1 MAPAWPMMRIHRCG
15 PSALRR
21 GRDLPAQAADPDR
34 PLYVPPVGNPVPKE
48 DVEEEAAA
56 PVPKE
61 ATKPPVEDAEALLED
76 EEEDL
81 GPSEDEAS
89 GLESDEAVNRYRMP
103 DNRNREMFA
112 IADQLMGASKLRV
125 MCEDG
130 KSRMARIPGKM
141 KRRMWIKP
149 GDLVIVKPWDFQ
161 DDKADV
167 KYRYVRTQ
175 AVNLSRRKKIPE
187 LLDVGF

>member
-1 MAPAWPMMRIHRCG
+1 
-15 PSALRR
+15 
-21 GRDLPAQAADPDR
+21 
-34 PLYVPPVGNPVPKE
+34 VPPG
-48 DVEEEAAA
+48 
-56 PVPKE
+56 
-61 ATKPPVEDAEALLED
+61 ED
-76 EEEDL
+76 EEEPAAEITADELVEEAEDL
-81 GPSEDEAS
+81 GPTEE
-89 GLESDEAVNRYRMP
+89 GEPGMESDEAVNRYRMP
-103 DNRNREMFA
+103 DHRNREMFA
-112 IADQLMGASKLRV
+112 IADELMGASKLKV

-161 DDKADV
+161 DNKADV

>member
-1 MAPAWPMMRIHRCG
+1 MPK
-15 PSALRR
+15 
-21 GRDLPAQAADPDR
+21 PDEE
-34 PLYVPPVGNPVPKE
+34 P
-48 DVEEEAAA
+48 VEEAPEETEEVLAEDLEDALAEGDETAVA
-56 PVPKE
+56 PVE
-61 ATKPPVEDAEALLED
+61 A
-76 EEEDL
+76 
-81 GPSEDEAS
+81 
-89 GLESDEAVNRYRMP
+89 GLESEEAVNRYRMP
-103 DNRNREMFA
+103 DPRNREMFA
-112 IADQLMGASKLRV
+112 IADELMGASKLRV

-175 AVNLSRRKKIPE
+175 AVNLSRRKLIPE

>member
-1 MAPAWPMMRIHRCG
+1 M
-15 PSALRR
+15 
-21 GRDLPAQAADPDR
+21 
-34 PLYVPPVGNPVPKE
+34 PKE
-48 DVEEEAAA
+48 DEDDVEVAD
-56 PVPKE
+56 PTV
-61 ATKPPVEDAEALLED
+61 TKPPVEDAEALLD
-76 EEEDL
+76 EEDEDL
-81 GPSEDEAS
+81 GPSEDEAA
-89 GLESDEAVNRYRMP
+89 GIESEEAVNRYRMP
-103 DNRNREMFA
+103 DARNREMFA

-175 AVNLSRRKKIPE
+175 SVNLSRRKKIPE

>member
-1 MAPAWPMMRIHRCG
+1 VPKVPVKDAEPDEPVEEILDGEEEELEAVEVAPAEG
-15 PSALRR
+15 
-21 GRDLPAQAADPDR
+21 
-34 PLYVPPVGNPVPKE
+34 E
-48 DVEEEAAA
+48 D
-56 PVPKE
+56 
-61 ATKPPVEDAEALLED
+61 
-76 EEEDL
+76 
-81 GPSEDEAS
+81 
-89 GLESDEAVNRYRMP
+89 SDEAVRRYRMP
-103 DNRNREMFA
+103 DHRNREMFA
-112 IADQLMGASKLRV
+112 IADQLLGASKLVV

-175 AVNLSRRKKIPE
+175 AANLSRRKLIPE

>member
-1 MAPAWPMMRIHRCG
+1 MPKVPVKDAEPDEPVEEILDGEEEEVEAVEVAPAEG
-15 PSALRR
+15 
-21 GRDLPAQAADPDR
+21 
-34 PLYVPPVGNPVPKE
+34 E
-48 DVEEEAAA
+48 D
-56 PVPKE
+56 
-61 ATKPPVEDAEALLED
+61 
-76 EEEDL
+76 
-81 GPSEDEAS
+81 
-89 GLESDEAVNRYRMP
+89 SDEAVRRYRMP
-103 DNRNREMFA
+103 DHRNREMFA
-112 IADQLMGASKLRV
+112 IADQLLGASKLVV

-175 AVNLSRRKKIPE
+175 AANLSRRKLIPE

>member
-1 MAPAWPMMRIHRCG
+1 VPREDDA
-15 PSALRR
+15 
-21 GRDLPAQAADPDR
+21 DLPEDPT
-34 PLYVPPVGNPVPKE
+34 V
-48 DVEEEAAA
+48 A
-56 PVPKE
+56 
-61 ATKPPVEDAEALLED
+61 KPPEEDAEALIDEED
-76 EEEDL
+76 EEF

-103 DNRNREMFA
+103 DTRNREMFA

>member
-1 MAPAWPMMRIHRCG
+1 MPKPDIDEE
-15 PSALRR
+15 PVVDDEEVL
-21 GRDLPAQAADPDR
+21 DAD
-34 PLYVPPVGNPVPKE
+34 
-48 DVEEEAAA
+48 
-56 PVPKE
+56 
-61 ATKPPVEDAEALLED
+61 ALLE
-76 EEEDL
+76 
-81 GPSEDEAS
+81 EDEVVPAKAEEATES
-89 GLESDEAVNRYRMP
+89 GLESDEAVRRYRMP

-112 IADQLMGASKLRV
+112 IADQLMGASKLKV

-167 KYRYVRTQ
+167 VYRYVRTQ
-175 AVNLSRRKKIPE
+175 SVNLSRRKKIPE

>member
-1 MAPAWPMMRIHRCG
+1 MSKPDTDEKPEGEELDEELDADALLDDAATPAV
-15 PSALRR
+15 
-21 GRDLPAQAADPDR
+21 PAK
-34 PLYVPPVGNPVPKE
+34 GGE
-48 DVEEEAAA
+48 
-56 PVPKE
+56 
-61 ATKPPVEDAEALLED
+61 TAEA
-76 EEEDL
+76 
-81 GPSEDEAS
+81 
-89 GLESDEAVNRYRMP
+89 GLESEEAVNRYRMP
-103 DNRNREMFA
+103 DTRNREMFA
-112 IADQLMGASKLRV
+112 IADQLMGASKLKV

-167 KYRYVRTQ
+167 CYRYVRTQ
-175 AVNLSRRKKIPE
+175 SVNLSRRKKIPE

>member
-1 MAPAWPMMRIHRCG
+1 MPKVPVKDAEPDEPVEEILDGEEEELEAVEVAPAEG
-15 PSALRR
+15 
-21 GRDLPAQAADPDR
+21 
-34 PLYVPPVGNPVPKE
+34 E
-48 DVEEEAAA
+48 D
-56 PVPKE
+56 
-61 ATKPPVEDAEALLED
+61 
-76 EEEDL
+76 
-81 GPSEDEAS
+81 
-89 GLESDEAVNRYRMP
+89 SDEAVRRYRMP
-103 DNRNREMFA
+103 DHRNREMFA
-112 IADQLMGASKLRV
+112 IADQLLGASKLVV

-175 AVNLSRRKKIPE
+175 AANLSRRKLIPE

>member
-1 MAPAWPMMRIHRCG
+1 MQVSDPLSEQVSGQRGVPGVLVVSVDPGSPAEQAGLRVGPVGVVHAWSVDHRSPLG
-15 PSALRR
+15 WSGR
-21 GRDLPAQAADPDR
+21 RDLNSR
-34 PLYVPPVGNPVPKE
+34 PPVPQTG
-48 DVEEEAAA
+48 ALTRLRHA
-56 PVPKE
+56 PNHHRRLAGGVQ
-61 ATKPPVEDAEALLED
+61 VD
-76 EEEDL
+76 EL
-81 GPSEDEAS
+81 VAPFPGI
-89 GLESDEAVNRYRMP
+89 
-103 DNRNREMFA
+103 F
-112 IADQLMGASKLRV
+112 ADQLMGASKLRV

-167 KYRYVRTQ
+167 VYRYVRTQ
-175 AVNLSRRKKIPE
+175 SVNLSRRKKIPE

>member
-1 MAPAWPMMRIHRCG
+1 M
-15 PSALRR
+15 
-21 GRDLPAQAADPDR
+21 DPT
-34 PLYVPPVGNPVPKE
+34 
-48 DVEEEAAA
+48 AS
-56 PVPKE
+56 
-61 ATKPPVEDAEALLED
+61 KPPEDDAEALLED
-76 EEEDL
+76 EEF
-81 GPSEDEAS
+81 GPEGDEAEP
-89 GLESDEAVNRYRMP
+89 GMESDEAVNRYRMP
-103 DNRNREMFA
+103 DVRNREMFA

>member
-1 MAPAWPMMRIHRCG
+1 M
-15 PSALRR
+15 
-21 GRDLPAQAADPDR
+21 
-34 PLYVPPVGNPVPKE
+34 PPG
-48 DVEEEAAA
+48 
-56 PVPKE
+56 
-61 ATKPPVEDAEALLED
+61 ED
-76 EEEDL
+76 EEEPAAEITADELVEEAEDL
-81 GPSEDEAS
+81 GPTEE
-89 GLESDEAVNRYRMP
+89 GEPGMESDEAVNRYRMP
-103 DNRNREMFA
+103 DHRNREMFA
-112 IADQLMGASKLRV
+112 IADELMGASKLKV

-161 DDKADV
+161 DNKADV

>member
-1 MAPAWPMMRIHRCG
+1 MPKPDEDEPSELDAAEEILEEAPAPV
-15 PSALRR
+15 
-21 GRDLPAQAADPDR
+21 
-34 PLYVPPVGNPVPKE
+34 VPVEGEPTE
-48 DVEEEAAA
+48 DVA
-56 PVPKE
+56 
-61 ATKPPVEDAEALLED
+61 
-76 EEEDL
+76 
-81 GPSEDEAS
+81 
-89 GLESDEAVNRYRMP
+89 RYRMP
-103 DNRNREMFA
+103 DTRNREMFA
-112 IADQLMGASKLRV
+112 IADELLGASKLKV

-149 GDLVIVKPWDFQ
+149 GDLIIVKPWDFQ

-175 AVNLSRRKKIPE
+175 AVNLSRKKKIPE

>member
-1 MAPAWPMMRIHRCG
+1 M
-15 PSALRR
+15 
-21 GRDLPAQAADPDR
+21 
-34 PLYVPPVGNPVPKE
+34 PKE
-48 DVEEEAAA
+48 DVEDEA
-56 PVPKE
+56 PVPPE
-61 ATKPPVEDAEALLED
+61 VTKPPVEDAEALLE
-76 EEEDL
+76 EEDEDL
-81 GPSEDEAS
+81 GPVADEAS

-103 DNRNREMFA
+103 DTRNREMFA

>member
-1 MAPAWPMMRIHRCG
+1 M
-15 PSALRR
+15 
-21 GRDLPAQAADPDR
+21 
-34 PLYVPPVGNPVPKE
+34 PKP
-48 DVEEEAAA
+48 DVEEDL
-56 PVPKE
+56 
-61 ATKPPVEDAEALLED
+61 TAEAVGE
-76 EEEDL
+76 EPAEEDL
-81 GPSEDEAS
+81 GLDESSVPEGMESE
-89 GLESDEAVNRYRMP
+89 EAVNRYRMP
-103 DNRNREMFA
+103 DPRNREMFA

-175 AVNLSRRKKIPE
+175 SINLSRRKKIPE
-187 LLDVGF
+187 LLDIGF

>member
-1 MAPAWPMMRIHRCG
+1 MPKPATPVEPDEPDVEG
-15 PSALRR
+15 DE
-21 GRDLPAQAADPDR
+21 DLG
-34 PLYVPPVGNPVPKE
+34 L
-48 DVEEEAAA
+48 EEEAVVAPTAA
-56 PVPKE
+56 EPGEP
-61 ATKPPVEDAEALLED
+61 TED
-76 EEEDL
+76 
-81 GPSEDEAS
+81 
-89 GLESDEAVNRYRMP
+89 VNRYRMP
-103 DNRNREMFA
+103 DTRNREMFA
-112 IADQLMGASKLRV
+112 IADELLGASKIKV

-149 GDLVIVKPWDFQ
+149 GDLIIVKPWDFQ

-175 AVNLSRRKKIPE
+175 AVNLSRKKRIPE

>member
-1 MAPAWPMMRIHRCG
+1 M
-15 PSALRR
+15 
-21 GRDLPAQAADPDR
+21 
-34 PLYVPPVGNPVPKE
+34 PKE
-48 DVEEEAAA
+48 DEDDLEV
-56 PVPKE
+56 PVDPTV
-61 ATKPPVEDAEALLED
+61 TKPPVEDAEALLD
-76 EEEDL
+76 EEEADL
-81 GPSEDEAS
+81 GPAEDES
-89 GLESDEAVNRYRMP
+89 QGMESEEAVNRYRMP
-103 DNRNREMFA
+103 DHRNREMFA

-161 DDKADV
+161 DEKADV